1 MISGDNRIEAGMLA
15 VSRAGHDCGKTYVI
29 IKADSRFVWL
39 ADGSLR
45 KVSDPKKKSRKHIQV
60 IRRTMI
66 QLPSTA
72 ADEKV
77 KRILKE
83 YLAEQR
89 TAAGSPRENQED
101 CNVKSRCH

>member
-60 IRRTMI
+60 IRRTII
-66 QLPSTA
+66 QLPITA

-89 TAAGSPRENQED
+89 TAAGSHRENQED